1 MVGPLLRFWAGWHI
15 CYTVALFV
23 SGVLDVV
30 ERVASSYECD
40 ARDGPVRWCNAS
52 LLAQDGA
59 VFFVRCCASCDAR
72 CRYDA
77 QNTASLTPQRR
88 CCYMLRIVLVARRGV
103 GALGHVSVFL
113 LL

>member
-59 VFFVRCCASCDAR
+59 VVCALLCD
-72 CRYDA
+72 
-77 QNTASLTPQRR
+77 L
-88 CCYMLRIVLVARRGV
+88 
-103 GALGHVSVFL
+103 
-113 LL
+113 